1 MCFGPS
7 KAEKEA
13 AAEQREQADQQLAAE
28 RKKTAEQKQK
38 DIIAALSRK
47 TAGQAKGRGGYGR
60 RSLFSGGASGF
71 LGRFN

>member
-13 AAEQREQADQQLAAE
+13 AAQQREQADQQLAAE
-28 RKKTAEQKQK
+28 RKETAKNKQE
-38 DIIAALSRK
+38 DILAAISNK

-60 RSLFSGGASGF
+60 RSLFTGGASGF